1 MPKYIFVTGGVV
13 SSVGKGITT
22 ASIGRLLKS
31 RGATVSTIKLD
42 PYLNVDP
49 GTMSPY
55 QHGEVFVTD
64 DGAETDLDLGHYERF
79 TDENLSRASNVT
91 TGQVYSAVIAKERRG
106 DYLGGTIQ
114 VIPHITNEIKERLRL
129 ASRQHDADVVIVE
142 VGGTV
147 GDIEGQAFIEAI
159 RQLRRE
165 VGRENALYIHVT
177 LVPEIGGGE
186 LKTKPTQQSVR
197 ELRSLGIQPDIIIA
211 RAERPIP
218 DEVKEKIAL
227 FCDVDR
233 DAVISM
239 PTADSIYEV
248 PLILEESG
256 LGAYLARELGLPR
269 EADLSEW
276 RNLVDQVS
284 RPRRRIRIAIV
295 GKYVELPDAYMSVL
309 ESLTHAGLWHRVEP
323 EIVWV
328 NAETV
333 RPDELA
339 RTLRTVSGV
348 VVPGGFGAR
357 GTEGKVA
364 AARWARENRIPYLG
378 LCYGLH
384 MAVIDVARNV
394 LGLGSANS
402 TEIGPNT
409 PYPVIDLMPDQKGV
423 ELGGTMRLGLWP
435 CRLQPGTKTAAAY
448 GVPEVSERHRHR
460 FEVNNSFRGRL
471 ADAGF
476 IVSGASPDGQL
487 AEIMELEDHPFFVGV
502 QFHPEFRSRPTNPHP
517 LFRDFIAAAKE
528 TLPEGAQRE
537 LPLEE
542 EDEVVEESFL
552 EDRVLA
558 VTHE

>member
-1 MPKYIFVTGGVV
+1 VV
-13 SSVGKGITT
+13 SSLGKGLTS
-22 ASIGRLLKS
+22 ASIGMLLEHRGLRVRLQKF
-31 RGATVSTIKLD
+31 D
-42 PYLNVDP
+42 PYINVDP

-55 QHGEVFVTD
+55 QHGEVYVLD

-218 DEVKEKIAL
+218 DDVKEKIAL

-269 EADLSEW
+269 EADLGEW
-276 RNLVDQVS
+276 RNLVEQVS
-284 RPRRRIRIAIV
+284 RPRRTIRIAIV

-309 ESLTHAGLWHRVEP
+309 ESLTHAGLWHKVEP

-333 RPDELA
+333 KPDELA

-394 LGLGSANS
+394 LGLSGANS
-402 TEIGPNT
+402 TEIDPNT

-423 ELGGTMRLGLWP
+423 DMGGTMRLGLWP
-435 CRLQPGTKTAAAY
+435 CCIQPGTKTAAAY
-448 GVPEVSERHRHR
+448 AVPEVSERHRHR

-471 ADAGF
+471 AAAGF

-487 AEIMELEDHPFFVGV
+487 AEIMELEGHPFFVGV

-537 LPLEE
+537 LPLAEEE
-542 EDEVVEESFL
+542 EDEVLEESFL

>member
-1 MPKYIFVTGGVV
+1 M
-13 SSVGKGITT
+13 
-22 ASIGRLLKS
+22 
-31 RGATVSTIKLD
+31 
-42 PYLNVDP
+42 
-49 GTMSPY
+49 
-55 QHGEVFVTD
+55 
-64 DGAETDLDLGHYERF
+64 
-79 TDENLSRASNVT
+79 
-91 TGQVYSAVIAKERRG
+91 
-106 DYLGGTIQ
+106 
-114 VIPHITNEIKERLRL
+114 
-129 ASRQHDADVVIVE
+129 
-142 VGGTV
+142 
-147 GDIEGQAFIEAI
+147 
-159 RQLRRE
+159 
-165 VGRENALYIHVT
+165 
-177 LVPEIGGGE
+177 
-186 LKTKPTQQSVR
+186 
-197 ELRSLGIQPDIIIA
+197 
-211 RAERPIP
+211 
-218 DEVKEKIAL
+218 
-227 FCDVDR
+227 
-233 DAVISM
+233 
-239 PTADSIYEV
+239 
-248 PLILEESG
+248 
-256 LGAYLARELGLPR
+256 ARELGLPR
-269 EADLSEW
+269 EADLGEW
-276 RNLVDQVS
+276 RNLVEQVS

-309 ESLTHAGLWHRVEP
+309 ESLTHAGLWHGVEP

-333 RPDELA
+333 KPDELA

-394 LGLGSANS
+394 LGLSGANS
-402 TEIGPNT
+402 TEIDPDT

-448 GVPEVSERHRHR
+448 AVPEVSERHRHR

-542 EDEVVEESFL
+542 EDEVVEEAFL